1 MGFYNNNKY
10 YTTLSALQKSVRWCE
25 VNASRYFAKE
35 LMQMGKTI
43 DVLNRLVL
51 IAAEDVGIADP
62 SLVVYERERKNEFES
77 LILQYGIEKKD
88 AIKVPQIIEVVD
100 RAAIAAA
107 VSYKSR
113 LLPMLSFLA
122 LHDIYNIEKFD
133 LSLNYC
139 LNRFLDSLD
148 KSDERSA
155 LYYAFIVGIFYKQ
168 MNRILNV
175 LREKSINR
183 NTDLM
188 QKWIDDYQVKKE
200 RLMLVGSI
208 VLACRD
214 LHYSHG
220 GFRNLIS
227 QHQAVRIREAV
238 IPDRAY
244 DKHTSIGK
252 RRKRGLDHFFRQAA
266 TVRNERP
273 FNDYEAEGKKAYL
286 AAEKMG
292 LGSAKQI
299 IAATKEKLKTSGIL
313 NTVST
318 L

>member
-10 YTTLSALQKSVRWCE
+10 YTNLSALQKSIRWCE
-25 VNASRYFAKE
+25 INASRYFAKE
-35 LMQMGKTI
+35 LMQMGKSV
-43 DVLNRLVL
+43 DVLNRLIL

-62 SLVVYERERKNEFES
+62 SLIVYERERKNKFES
-77 LILQYGIEKKD
+77 LILQYGIEKKE
-88 AIKVPQIIEVVD
+88 AINVPQICEVVD

-122 LHDIYNIEKFD
+122 LYDIYNNEKFN
-133 LSLNYC
+133 LSLNDC

-148 KSDERSA
+148 KCDERGA

-175 LREKSINR
+175 LRERSINR
-183 NTDLM
+183 NTDLI
-188 QKWIDDYQVKKE
+188 QKWINDYQVTKE

-208 VLACRD
+208 VLVCRD

-244 DKHTSIGK
+244 DKHTSVGK
-252 RRKRGLDHFFRQAA
+252 KRGRGLDHFFREAA
-266 TVRNERP
+266 TINNERP
-273 FNDYEAEGKKAYL
+273 FNDYQEEGKNAYL
-286 AAEKMG
+286 TAEKMG
-292 LGSAKQI
+292 LDKAIKI
-299 IAATKEKLKTSGIL
+299 IDAIKERRKDSDLVERI
-313 NTVST
+313 
-318 L
+318 

>member
-1 MGFYNNNKY
+1 MAFYNNNKY

-35 LMQMGKTI
+35 FMQMGKTV

-62 SLVVYERERKNEFES
+62 SLVVYERERKNEFER
-77 LILQYGIEKKD
+77 LILQHGIEKKD

-122 LHDIYNIEKFD
+122 LHDIYNNKKFD
-133 LSLNYC
+133 LSLNDC

-168 MNRILNV
+168 MNPILNV

-183 NTDLM
+183 NTDLIK
-188 QKWIDDYQVKKE
+188 KWIDEYQIKKE

-220 GFRNLIS
+220 GFRNLIC
-227 QHQAVRIREAV
+227 QHQAVPIRKAV

-266 TVRNERP
+266 TLRNERP
-273 FNDYEAEGKKAYL
+273 FNDYEAEGKKVYL
-286 AAEKMG
+286 AAEKLD
-292 LGSAKQI
+292 LGSAEQI

-313 NTVST
+313 NTVSK
-318 L
+318 